1 MQTFKFGRQS
11 ADKGLARVERRRPR
25 PNAARPLT
33 LTLRLITD
41 SSEVPPA
48 APVDV
53 RADLGLEAYEQ
64 LFGNAGCMLAI
75 FDGQARFVAVN
86 AACSRVLG
94 RDPSELI
101 GQSLLDCLD
110 PHDPSSAARKADA
123 AYGWQAGLVELLARH
138 RHGDGSCRSLLWS
151 GSAHGEYWYASAR
164 DVTEWLRLEHR
175 VGRDPL
181 TSLPNR
187 EVFTDELTRAL
198 ARHGRSSLD
207 LGVLFVDM
215 DSFKQINDSIGH
227 EAGDRLLA
235 ETARRLREAVRAGD
249 VVGRLGGDEFAI
261 MLELLENEYEALAV
275 AQRVLQAFGE
285 PFEIGNGPIR
295 VSASVGLA
303 IATDS
308 EKTADR
314 LIHEADI
321 AMYRAKAIGRN
332 RFAIFDTELRT
343 AVDRRLSVERDL
355 RHALARKE
363 FEIHYQP
370 VVSLA
375 DGSVA
380 SCEALLRWTHQE
392 WGLISPEEFIALA
405 EENGLIVP
413 IGAWV
418 LGTALRQL
426 AVWRSH
432 GSELGVSV
440 NISPR
445 QLTADSVVL
454 MVAALL
460 AETGVPASAL
470 CLEVTETAV
479 LSDPVRTAARLGE
492 LRALGV
498 RIAFDDFGTG
508 YSSLRHLS
516 QLPVD
521 VIKLDRTFVS
531 ALNREDANPDRAI
544 LIAVTTA
551 ARELGIS
558 VIAEGVEDSQQLA
571 ELRRA
576 GCGYAQGFLFS
587 EPRPAGPTAPDAIAG
602 VVVRGAGDDPRA
614 GDDRRASDDFVR
626 RDGSSGGGFPALASQ
641 QR

>member
-1 MQTFKFGRQS
+1 
-11 ADKGLARVERRRPR
+11 
-25 PNAARPLT
+25 

-41 SSEVPPA
+41 SSEVRPA
-48 APVDV
+48 SPVRA
-53 RADLGLEAYEQ
+53 RADLGLEAFEQ
-64 LFGNAGCMLAI
+64 LFANAGCMLAI
-75 FDGQARFVAVN
+75 FDGQGRFIAVN
-86 AACSRVLG
+86 DACTRALG
-94 RDPSELI
+94 CVPSELV
-101 GQSLLDCLD
+101 GTSLLDCLH
-110 PHDPSSAARKADA
+110 PHDPAAAARKADA
-123 AYGWQAGLVELLARH
+123 AGGWQPGFSELLARH
-138 RHGDGSCRSLLWS
+138 RHSDGSCRSLLWS
-151 GSAHGEYWYASAR
+151 GGAHGDYWYASAK

-187 EVFTDELTRAL
+187 EVFTDELSRAL
-198 ARHGRSSLD
+198 DRRDRSSSD
-207 LGVLFVDM
+207 VGVLFIDI
-215 DSFKQINDSIGH
+215 DSFRHLNDSIGH
-227 EAGDRLLA
+227 EGGDRLLTEVA
-235 ETARRLREAVRAGD
+235 GRLRDAVRVGD
-249 VVGRLGGDEFAI
+249 VVGRMGGDEFAI
-261 MLELLENEYEALAV
+261 MLELLENDFEAV
-275 AQRVLQAFGE
+275 AVARRVLAAFGR
-285 PFEIGNGPIR
+285 PFEVGSGPLA

-303 IATDS
+303 IAKDP

-332 RFAIFDTELRT
+332 HFAIFDTELRVE
-343 AVDRRLSVERDL
+343 VDRRLSIERDL
-355 RHALARKE
+355 RHALARNE

-375 DGSVA
+375 DASVA
-380 SCEALLRWTHQE
+380 SCEALVRWTHSE
-392 WGLISPEEFIALA
+392 WGPISPDEFIPLA
-405 EENGLIVP
+405 EENGLIAP

-426 AVWRSH
+426 ADWRSR
-432 GSELGVSV
+432 GSEIGVSV
-440 NISPR
+440 NISAR
-445 QLTADSVVL
+445 QLGDESVSL

-460 AETGVPASAL
+460 AETGVPADAL

-479 LSDPVRTAARLGE
+479 LSDPVRAAARLAD
-492 LRALGV
+492 LRELGV

-531 ALNREDANPDRAI
+531 ALSNQDGRRDRAV

-558 VIAEGVEDSQQLA
+558 VVAEGVEDTEQLA

-576 GCGYAQGFLFS
+576 GCGYAQGYLFS
-587 EPRPAGPTAPDAIAG
+587 EPRPAGHAPPDGASRVVLRG
-602 VVVRGAGDDPRA
+602 VDES
-614 GDDRRASDDFVR
+614 RRAKRPPPSRDDGG
-626 RDGSSGGGFPALASQ
+626 DGVTR
-641 QR
+641 QRQHLRSNA

>member
-1 MQTFKFGRQS
+1 MNTRACRAAPAVHEKP
-11 ADKGLARVERRRPR
+11 AR
-25 PNAARPLT
+25 AAT
-33 LTLRLITD
+33 VTLRLITD
-41 SSEVPPA
+41 TLEAPA
-48 APVDV
+48 PALARA
-53 RADLGLEAYEQ
+53 RADLGLEAFEQ
-64 LFGNAGCMLAI
+64 LFTNAGCMLAV
-75 FDGQARFVAVN
+75 FDGQGRFVVAN
-86 AACSRVLG
+86 PACSRVLG
-94 RDPSELI
+94 CQPEELI
-101 GQSLLDCLD
+101 GQSLLDCLH
-110 PHDPSSAARKADA
+110 PHDPAAAARKADVA
-123 AYGWQAGLVELLARH
+123 AGWQPGFMELLARH
-138 RHGDGSCRSLLWS
+138 RHSDGGWRSLLWS
-151 GSAHGEYWYASAR
+151 GSAHGDYWYASAK

-198 ARHGRSSLD
+198 GRHGRASLD
-207 LGVLFVDM
+207 LGVLFIDI
-215 DSFKQINDSIGH
+215 DSFKQVNDSIGH
-227 EAGDRLLA
+227 EGGDRLLA
-235 ETARRLREAVRAGD
+235 EAAVRLRDAVRVGD

-261 MLELLENEYEALAV
+261 MLELLENDFEAV
-275 AQRVLQAFGE
+275 AVARRVIAAFSE
-285 PFEIGNGPIR
+285 PFDVGGSSVR

-303 IATDS
+303 VAKDS

-332 RFAIFDTELRT
+332 RFAIFDTELRIE
-343 AVDRRLSVERDL
+343 VDRRLSVERDL
-355 RHALARKE
+355 RNALARDE
-363 FEIHYQP
+363 FEILYQP

-375 DGSVA
+375 DASVA
-380 SCEALLRWTHQE
+380 SCEALVRWTHGQ
-392 WGLISPEEFIALA
+392 WGPISPDEFIPLA

-426 AVWRSH
+426 AQWRAQ
-432 GSELGVSV
+432 GSEIGISV

-445 QLTADSVVL
+445 QLTDESAGL

-460 AETGVPASAL
+460 AETGVPPSAL
-470 CLEVTETAV
+470 CLEVTETAI
-479 LSDPVRTAARLGE
+479 LSDPLRTAARLAE
-492 LRALGV
+492 MRALGV

-531 ALNREDANPDRAI
+531 ALHTPDGRRDRAV

-558 VIAEGVEDSQQLA
+558 VIAEGVEDTEQLA

-576 GCGYAQGFLFS
+576 GCDYAQGFLFS
-587 EPRPAGPTAPDAIAG
+587 EPRPAGSTPPDAAGG
-602 VVVRGAGDDPRA
+602 VVVRRA
-614 GDDRRASDDFVR
+614 QEHARTEAESANGPSAAADSHVHPVSQ
-626 RDGSSGGGFPALASQ
+626 SS
-641 QR
+641 

>member
-1 MQTFKFGRQS
+1 LS
-11 ADKGLARVERRRPR
+11 
-25 PNAARPLT
+25 
-33 LTLRLITD
+33 LRLITD
-41 SSEVPPA
+41 TSGVPPA
-48 APVDV
+48 APVTA
-53 RADLGLEAYEQ
+53 RAELGLEAFEQ
-64 LFGNAGCMLAI
+64 LFANAGCMLAI

-86 AACSRVLG
+86 DACARVLG
-94 RDPSELI
+94 CVPSDLI
-101 GQSLLDCLD
+101 GQSLLESLH
-110 PHDPSSAARKADA
+110 PHDPSAAVRRSEA
-123 AYGWQAGLVELLARH
+123 AHGWQPGFVELLARH
-138 RHGDGSCRSLLWS
+138 RHGDGGCRSLLWS
-151 GSAHGEYWYASAR
+151 GSARGDYWYASAK
-164 DVTEWLRLEHR
+164 DVTESLSLEHR
-175 VGRDPL
+175 AGRDPL

-198 ARHGRSSLD
+198 GRHGRSPLD
-207 LGVLFVDM
+207 LGVLFIDI
-215 DSFKQINDSIGH
+215 DSFKQVNDSIGH
-227 EAGDRLLA
+227 EGGDRLLA
-235 ETARRLREAVRAGD
+235 DVAERLRGAVRAGD

-261 MLELLENEYEALAV
+261 MLELLENDFEAVAVARRALA
-275 AQRVLQAFGE
+275 AFSE
-285 PFEIGNGPIR
+285 PFELGGGPVR

-303 IATDS
+303 IAKDS

-321 AMYRAKAIGRN
+321 AMYRAKEIGQN
-332 RFAIFDTELRT
+332 RFATFDAELRME
-343 AVDRRLSVERDL
+343 VDRRLSVERDL
-355 RHALARKE
+355 RHALARNE

-380 SCEALLRWTHQE
+380 SCEALVRWTHRE
-392 WGLISPEEFIALA
+392 WGPISPDEFIPLA
-405 EENGLIVP
+405 EENGLIAS

-426 AVWRSH
+426 AEWRSH
-432 GSELGVSV
+432 GSAIGVSV
-440 NISPR
+440 NISAR
-445 QLTADSVVL
+445 QLTDERVSL

-479 LSDPVRTAARLGE
+479 LSDPVGSAARLEE
-492 LRALGV
+492 LRTLGV

-531 ALNREDANPDRAI
+531 ALNHPDGRRDRAI

-558 VIAEGVEDSQQLA
+558 VVAEGVEDTEQLA
-571 ELRRA
+571 ELQRA

-587 EPRPAGPTAPDAIAG
+587 EPLPAGRIPPTGGPAVVLRG
-602 VVVRGAGDDPRA
+602 VDEDPREGGPRSKRSGRSVDHHQHRLR
-614 GDDRRASDDFVR
+614 GDASATLEGDADTR
-626 RDGSSGGGFPALASQ
+626 SRG
-641 QR
+641 

>member
-1 MQTFKFGRQS
+1 M
-11 ADKGLARVERRRPR
+11 
-25 PNAARPLT
+25 
-33 LTLRLITD
+33 TLRLITD
-41 SSEVPPA
+41 TSEVPAA
-48 APVDV
+48 APVRA
-53 RADLGLEAYEQ
+53 RADLGLEAFEQ
-64 LFGNAGCMLAI
+64 LFANAGCMLAI

-86 AACSRVLG
+86 AACARVLG
-94 RDPSELI
+94 CAPSDLL
-101 GQSLLDCLD
+101 GQSLLDCLHPND
-110 PHDPSSAARKADA
+110 PTAAARKADA
-123 AYGWQAGLVELLARH
+123 AHGWQPGFVELLARH
-138 RHGDGSCRSLLWS
+138 HHSDGSCRSLLWS
-151 GSAHGEYWYASAR
+151 GSAHGDYWYASAK

-198 ARHGRSSLD
+198 GRHGRSSLD
-207 LGVLFVDM
+207 LGVLFIDI
-215 DSFKQINDSIGH
+215 DSFKQVNDSIGH
-227 EAGDRLLA
+227 EAGDRLLSEA
-235 ETARRLREAVRAGD
+235 AKRLRDAVRVGD

-261 MLELLENEYEALAV
+261 MLELLETDYEAVAV
-275 AQRVLQAFGE
+275 ARRVLQAFSE
-285 PFEIGNGPIR
+285 PFEIGNAPVR

-303 IATDS
+303 IAKDP

-332 RFAIFDTELRT
+332 RFAIFDTELRIE
-343 AVDRRLSVERDL
+343 VDRRLSVERDL
-355 RHALARKE
+355 RHALSRNE

-375 DGSVA
+375 DASVV
-380 SCEALLRWTHQE
+380 SCEALVRWTHRE
-392 WGLISPEEFIALA
+392 WGPISPEEFIPLA

-418 LGTALRQL
+418 LATALRQL
-426 AVWRSH
+426 AEWRSH
-432 GSELGVSV
+432 GSEIGVSV
-440 NISPR
+440 NISAR
-445 QLTADSVVL
+445 QLTDESVGL

-460 AETGVPASAL
+460 AETGLPASAL

-479 LSDPVRTAARLGE
+479 LSDPVRAATRLAE

-531 ALNREDANPDRAI
+531 ALNREEGRRDRAI

-558 VIAEGVEDSQQLA
+558 VIAEGVEDTEQLA
-571 ELRRA
+571 ELHRA

-587 EPRPAGPTAPDAIAG
+587 EPRAAGHTAPRGTSAVVIRGVTENSRPPDRVLVRALDAGQHPHQHRLRSNA
-602 VVVRGAGDDPRA
+602 
-614 GDDRRASDDFVR
+614 
-626 RDGSSGGGFPALASQ
+626 
-641 QR
+641 

>member
-1 MQTFKFGRQS
+1 
-11 ADKGLARVERRRPR
+11 LIV
-25 PNAARPLT
+25 
-33 LTLRLITD
+33 TLRLITD
-41 SSEVPPA
+41 TSEVPPA
-48 APVDV
+48 APVRA

-64 LFGNAGCMLAI
+64 LFANAGCMLAI

-86 AACSRVLG
+86 SACESVLG
-94 RDPSELI
+94 CQPNDLI
-101 GQSLLDCLD
+101 GQSLLDCLH
-110 PHDPSSAARKADA
+110 PHDPASVARKADA
-123 AYGWQAGLVELLARH
+123 ALGWPEGFVELLGRH
-138 RHGDGSCRSLLWS
+138 RHSDGDCRSLLWS
-151 GSAHGEYWYASAR
+151 GSAHGEYWYASAK

-187 EVFTDELTRAL
+187 EVFTDELARAL

-207 LGVLFVDM
+207 LGVLFIDI
-215 DSFKQINDSIGH
+215 DAFRQINDSIGH

-235 ETARRLREAVRAGD
+235 EVAQRLREAVRVGD
-249 VVGRLGGDEFAI
+249 VVGRLGGDEFAV
-261 MLELLENEYEALAV
+261 MLELLENDYEAVAV
-275 AQRVLQAFGE
+275 ARRVLAAFSK
-285 PFEIGNGPIR
+285 PFEVGSVPVD

-303 IATDS
+303 TAKDS
-308 EKTADR
+308 EKTAER

-321 AMYRAKAIGRN
+321 AMYRAKAVGRN
-332 RFAIFDTELRT
+332 RFAIFDTELRIE
-343 AVDRRLSVERDL
+343 VDRRLSLERDL
-355 RHALARKE
+355 RHALSRNE

-375 DGSVA
+375 DASVA
-380 SCEALLRWTHQE
+380 SCEALLRWTHGE
-392 WGLISPEEFIALA
+392 WGLISPDEFIPLA

-426 AVWRSH
+426 AEWRAH
-432 GSELGVSV
+432 GSEIGVSV

-445 QLTADSVVL
+445 QLTDESVGL

-460 AETGVPASAL
+460 TETGVPPSAL
-470 CLEVTETAV
+470 CLEITETAV
-479 LSDPVRTAARLGE
+479 LSDPIRTATRLAE
-492 LRALGV
+492 LRTLGV

-531 ALNREDANPDRAI
+531 ALNRPDARRDRAI

-558 VIAEGVEDSQQLA
+558 VIAEGVEDTEQLA
-571 ELRRA
+571 ELHRA

-587 EPRPAGPTAPDAIAG
+587 EPRPGGNTAPDAGSG
-602 VVVRGAGDDPRA
+602 VVIHTADGGARPAAEPAGSGYYGLGREAAGSPR
-614 GDDRRASDDFVR
+614 
-626 RDGSSGGGFPALASQ
+626 PIALRSNS
-641 QR
+641 